1 MLVIGLP
8 GITRAD
14 LSHFPAEWF
23 TRPPTPERIK
33 AIMAAATDQG
43 WAPLADDLYTG
54 ATGAFEHGQVDMA
67 EAWYYVAA
75 WSDLLGRSQAVVGR
89 QWLESVEKAHLL
101 NPNVPRDLSASLPDE
116 PLAKLLSADITAWLL
131 GERVFSASFFNQLSP
146 YDYLPGVLATLKLL
160 READPRRFASYAQLA
175 MAIALVY
182 DSPPPPRWP
191 HGQVTAKALPRTLPR
206 PLDAFNFFV
215 DSDLHGATLQ
225 KLGTLSVSD
234 LKFMVDL
241 AAPFPELLWAQK
253 SVRCTLAQLPQSYSM
268 VRYRTDRLEAQT
280 YLWPGDSY
288 DLPRIFSEGGICV
301 DQAYFA
307 TQAGK
312 ARGVPTLLFSG
323 EGQDGRHAWFGY
335 LGSNQQW
342 VFDAGRYAEQRFVTG
357 VAYDPQT
364 WAELSDHD
372 LKFLSEGFRKLPPYQ
387 QSRQQELFAAHFL
400 QIGRKKEAAASA
412 RKAVGYERRN
422 VDAWDTLIAAS
433 SDADIKARE
442 ALLREA
448 AMALQLYPDL
458 NARFVRALVAS
469 LRSRGETSAAD
480 FEERS
485 IARKNKSDRSDFGVD
500 QAVKTISRVIGNN
513 TPILEQLHVYRQVLE
528 QYGQGSGMAFY
539 DQVVRPFVGEL
550 VKQGRSAEA
559 KGAVMQARTVLKPE
573 PDSQMDLEMKML
585 LKNLH

>member
-1 MLVIGLP
+1 MA
-8 GITRAD
+8 RAA
-14 LSHFPAEWF
+14 SSRFPSEWF
-23 TRPPTPERIK
+23 SRSPTPERIK
-33 AIMAAATDQG
+33 GVMAAADQG
-43 WAPLADDLYTG
+43 WGPVAADLYNG
-54 ATGAFEHGQVDMA
+54 ATGAFEHGQNDAA
-67 EAWYYVAA
+67 EAWFYVAA
-75 WSDLLGRSQAVVGR
+75 WSDLFGQSQAVIGR
-89 QWLESVEKAHLL
+89 RWLESVEKAYLL
-101 NPNVPRDLSASLPDE
+101 NVNVPSDLPASLPDE
-116 PLAKLLSADITAWLL
+116 PLAKLLSTEMIAWLL
-131 GERVFSASFFNQLSP
+131 GERAFSAAFFNQLSP
-146 YDYLPGVLATLKLL
+146 YDYLPGVVANLRLL

-182 DSPPPPRWP
+182 DSPPPPSWP
-191 HGQVTAKALPRTLPR
+191 HGQVTAKVLPRMLPR

-215 DSDLHGATLQ
+215 DSDLRGATLQ
-225 KLGTLSVSD
+225 KLGTLAVSD

-241 AAPFPELLWAQK
+241 AAPFSELLWAQK
-253 SVRCTLAQLPQSYSM
+253 SVRCTLDQFPQSYSM
-268 VRYRTDRLEAQT
+268 VRYRTYRLQAKT

-288 DLPRIFSEGGICV
+288 DLPGIFSEGGICV

-323 EGQDGRHAWFGY
+323 DGLDGRHAWFGY
-335 LGSNQQW
+335 LGSNQKW
-342 VFDAGRYAEQRFVTG
+342 VLDAGRYAEQRFVTG

-387 QSRQQELFAAHFL
+387 QSRQQELFAAHYL
-400 QIGRKKEAAASA
+400 QMGQKKEAAATA
-412 RKAVGYERRN
+412 RKAVNYERRN
-422 VDAWDTLIAAS
+422 LDAWDILIAAS
-433 SDADIKARE
+433 VDTDIKTRE

-458 NARFVRALVAS
+458 NAHFVRLLATS
-469 LRSRGETSAAD
+469 LRSHGQTSEAD

-485 IARKNKSDRSDFGVD
+485 IAHKNKSDRSDLGVE
-500 QAVKTISRVIGNN
+500 QAAEMIARVIGKN

-550 VKQGRSAEA
+550 VRQGRSAEA
-559 KGAVMQARTVLKPE
+559 KGAVMQARAVLKPE
-573 PDSQMDLEMKML
+573 PDSQMDVEMKTL
-585 LKNLH
+585 LKGLR